1 MTGGPIRP
9 EPSDGVQRFVS
20 AQQFLAGVFMS
31 VIAGTLI
38 GAVAII
44 TGFSTASVVLWS
56 GVVLTILSGIVL
68 SIAIGGIVLSVIGGI
83 AGAWRFLAS
92 AWRQSR
98 TAATTAHA
106 TERIRHA
113 L

>member
-9 EPSDGVQRFVS
+9 DPSDGMQRFLS
-20 AQQFLAGVFMS
+20 AQRILVRVFVS
-31 VIAGTLI
+31 VVAGTLI

-44 TGFSTASVVLWS
+44 TGFSTASVMLWS
-56 GVVLTILSGIVL
+56 GVASSIISGIVL
-68 SIAIGGIVLSVIGGI
+68 STFGGTRD
-83 AGAWRFLAS
+83 AWHFLAS
-92 AWRQSR
+92 SWRQSR
-98 TAATTAHA
+98 IAATTAHA